1 MSGAS
6 IAGNMV
12 ICKETVTKPKAS
24 DLKMPGVLPL
34 RNIVL
39 STGKVTV
46 PLLGTM
52 VF

>member
-12 ICKETVTKPKAS
+12 ISKETGTKPKTS

-39 STGKVTV
+39 CTGKVNV
-46 PLLGTM
+46 PLLGVM